1 MLKIY
6 LSTIIMNK
14 KDQLVPRVFYISK
27 LSFGKKMIDEKFF
40 SDKMK
45 ATSTKNI
52 VSHLIQ

>member
-1 MLKIY
+1 
-6 LSTIIMNK
+6 MNK